1 MKIEINNQNYVV
13 LSFLNKNG
21 GILVEYYNHN
31 DAIYQRRIID
41 GVDFIDLLDIFS
53 YSKDYDKKIFEL
65 WTPTEKWGEII
76 ERECIRLLN
85 DFCVNEYGDFLDND
99 NLKDLTKIPIMYTD
113 YEKGYDEEV
122 TEDIKVQVYADIKNY
137 KIIIEYN
144 DIQVYEENYDEKEFL
159 KLLESLD
166 FDSYINLDEIDIY
179 KEKLEKIR
187 KGDDFLK

>member
-1 MKIEINNQNYVV
+1 M
-13 LSFLNKNG
+13 NKY
-21 GILVEYYNHN
+21 E
-31 DAIYQRRIID
+31 DKAI
-41 GVDFIDLLDIFS
+41 S
-53 YSKDYDKKIFEL
+53 
-65 WTPTEKWGEII
+65 
-76 ERECIRLLN
+76 LLN

-166 FDSYINLDEIDIY
+166 FDSYTNLDE
-179 KEKLEKIR
+179 LEKY
-187 KGDDFLK
+187 FELKER

>member
-1 MKIEINNQNYVV
+1 MDTNRKGGKIM
-13 LSFLNKNG
+13 
-21 GILVEYYNHN
+21 
-31 DAIYQRRIID
+31 
-41 GVDFIDLLDIFS
+41 
-53 YSKDYDKKIFEL
+53 YDK
-65 WTPTEKWGEII
+65 II
-76 ERECIRLLN
+76 KLLN
-85 DFCVNEYGDFLDND
+85 DFCIREYGEELSKD

>member
-65 WTPTEKWGEII
+65 WTPTEKG
-76 ERECIRLLN
+76 
-85 DFCVNEYGDFLDND
+85 V
-99 NLKDLTKIPIMYTD
+99 K
-113 YEKGYDEEV
+113 
-122 TEDIKVQVYADIKNY
+122 
-137 KIIIEYN
+137 
-144 DIQVYEENYDEKEFL
+144 
-159 KLLESLD
+159 
-166 FDSYINLDEIDIY
+166 
-179 KEKLEKIR
+179 
-187 KGDDFLK
+187 